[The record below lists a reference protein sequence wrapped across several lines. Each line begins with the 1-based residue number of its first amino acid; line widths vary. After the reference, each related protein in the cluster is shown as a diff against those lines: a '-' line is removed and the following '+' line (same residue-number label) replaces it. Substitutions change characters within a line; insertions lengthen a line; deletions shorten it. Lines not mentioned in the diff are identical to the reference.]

1 MSCLS
6 TKEEFLFS
14 VCKAQTKRKLSKNEN
29 AEEVILDRINAPGK
43 KKIQSLF
50 ATQQI
55 DNLLTFI
62 YYKNIDERF

>member
-43 KKIQSLF
+43 K
-50 ATQQI
+50 QQ
-55 DNLLTFI
+55 NFNHFLLHSKSITC
-62 YYKNIDERF
+62 